1 MRQSFHR
8 IESVR
13 KELRV
18 PLDRFAQPDDIAK
31 VMEFLVTDLSATD
44 SEELLAEVRAFLGAV
59 DGSGTEWSVLPGAAF
74 DNVQALLEG
83 VEARQPDLIVT

>member
-1 MRQSFHR
+1 MTKLNQF
-8 IESVR
+8 ESVFR
-13 KELRV
+13 SADKAT
-18 PLDRFAQPDDIAK
+18 FAYRALSFGQ
-31 VMEFLVTDLSATD
+31 VLLVTDLSATD
-44 SEELLAEVRAFLGAV
+44 SEELLAEVHAFLGAI